1 MSDMVSCK
9 NEGTE
14 NSRSFDADRDYELW
28 WLIMHMR
35 RAMHKARGKELSK
48 YGITP
53 EEAAVLFTIQ
63 AISHAATP
71 AEISRWLLREPHS
84 ISGLLNRMQKEG
96 LITKAKDLERKNLVR
111 VAMTEKG
118 RQAYSQSTKRESI
131 HRILT
136 ALSEKECQQIRT
148 CLEKL
153 RNKALEELGTASRPP
168 FPPSR

>member
-1 MSDMVSCK
+1 MK
-9 NEGTE
+9 NIPST
-14 NSRSFDADRDYELW
+14 DQDYKLR
-28 WLIMHMR
+28 WLILQTR
-35 RAMHKARGKELSK
+35 RAMYRARTIELFK

-53 EEAAVLFTIQ
+53 EQAAGLFVVQ
-63 AISHAATP
+63 AIGPRATP

-96 LITKAKDLERKNLVR
+96 LITKAKDLERKNWVR

-153 RNKALEELGTASRPP
+153 RNKALEELGTASQPP
-168 FPPSR
+168 LPPSR